1 MRRILDLSG
10 VALIGRSIVCFGLSV
25 GYVVHGWWKQGYEIF
40 MDEWFTL
47 HAIDAGY
54 EHESVVKNI
63 HELLINFHRTF
74 VLVKRDRSEHASV
87 KEQISAQGKEL
98 EAQLKVL
105 ARHLL
110 DLRAREEELS
120 LIDEAM
126 N

>member
-1 MRRILDLSG
+1 
-10 VALIGRSIVCFGLSV
+10 
-25 GYVVHGWWKQGYEIF
+25 
-40 MDEWFTL
+40 
-47 HAIDAGY
+47 
-54 EHESVVKNI
+54 
-63 HELLINFHRTF
+63 
-74 VLVKRDRSEHASV
+74 V